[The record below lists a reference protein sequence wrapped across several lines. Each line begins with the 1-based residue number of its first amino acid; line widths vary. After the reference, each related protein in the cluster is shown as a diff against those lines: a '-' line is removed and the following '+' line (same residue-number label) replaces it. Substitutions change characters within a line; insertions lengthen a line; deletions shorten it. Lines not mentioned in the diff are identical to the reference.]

1 MTRKKLGA
9 AGLATVVAIGVA
21 FALKSGRAPGG
32 HASGPSR
39 AAPLASVA
47 ESLHVGDEV
56 FAVEPDAVRGVDYET
71 RNARLEA
78 VRVNDDAVFNLTIRA
93 PDGRV
98 VARCQSGKAWDGLL
112 SQLSSLR
119 VRRTLSESEASSLW
133 SRLAADA
140 ATLRVRDT
148 FAAEPSEFR
157 VAVAGP
163 DVVVR
168 DASGTFIASLPVHV
182 LGVLAAGCR

>member
-56 FAVEPDAVRGVDYET
+56 FAVEPDA
-71 RNARLEA
+71 
-78 VRVNDDAVFNLTIRA
+78 
-93 PDGRV
+93 
-98 VARCQSGKAWDGLL
+98 
-112 SQLSSLR
+112 
-119 VRRTLSESEASSLW
+119 
-133 SRLAADA
+133 DA
-140 ATLRVRDT
+140 AK
-148 FAAEPSEFR
+148 
-157 VAVAGP
+157 
-163 DVVVR
+163 
-168 DASGTFIASLPVHV
+168 LPEA
-182 LGVLAAGCR
+182 LARATTR